1 LLHPTLDTPTPHLPF
16 TFTGITLHTPPPTGP
31 VEAHVDTATGRVI
44 LLGADG
50 QVFARIEGVT
60 LRPAALENP
69 GLHTLTWTPMSE
81 PEARPDHTDWA
92 WVGSADSARSAN
104 SAGSAGSMASAGSAG
119 SADSSVLDTFCTRH
133 PDLASV
139 PTEDPVTTV
148 LVLDTPAP
156 AESLALDGLPAL
168 LDSLR
173 GWLTG
178 PAHPASRLVVLTRG
192 AVAAGEG
199 ERVSP
204 AVAAA
209 RGLVRSAQTENPGR
223 IVLVDTDGREDS
235 DRALRAAV
243 AGAVAAG
250 EPEVALRAGAVLVPR
265 ITRAAP
271 PEPALPPGPEPWRL
285 APGAHRTPDDLTVV
299 PWPGGAEPLGAG
311 QVRIAVRAAGL
322 NFRDVLIALG
332 MVPERNVTMGAEGAG
347 VVVET
352 GPGVT
357 DLTVG
362 DRVMGYFDGAFGP
375 MAVADRRLVARM
387 PEGWSF
393 ARAAA
398 VPVVFLTA
406 YYGLVDLGRVRPG
419 EKVLI
424 HAGAGG
430 VGMAAVQLA
439 RHLGAEVFATAS
451 PGKWGALRELG
462 VAPERIANSRTT
474 AFEAEFRAAT
484 GGAGVDVVLNS
495 LTGEFIDASLRLLSA
510 GGRFLEMGKTD
521 VRDKAGVEAER
532 PGVAYHVYDLTTL
545 ARTEPGVPGADP
557 ERMREILAEVLA
569 LFDRGV
575 LEPLPLTVRDIRR
588 AKEAFRFLA
597 QARHVGKVVLTV
609 PAPLDP
615 DGTVLITGGTGAL
628 GAEAARH
635 LVREHGVRHL
645 VLASRSGPEAPGA
658 RELVAELR
666 ESGASAAVVACDVA
680 VREEVAGLLAGLSS
694 ARPLTAVVH
703 TAGVLDD
710 GIVTALTD
718 GALER
723 VLGPKAVAARHL
735 HELTR
740 DLDLA
745 EFVLY
750 SSYAGVSG
758 GPGQANYA
766 AANSFLDALARERT
780 ALGLPAVS
788 LAWGLWERES
798 GMTGH
803 LGTADRERL
812 ARGGL
817 VPLTTGR
824 GMALF
829 DAGRA
834 LAEPVVVATAF
845 DEGALRE
852 RGEALPALLRDLVR
866 VPARRARPGPDAGA
880 AAGQAGPDELRVRL
894 APLSARDRTR
904 MLMDLVRTHLGA
916 VLGHSD
922 PGAIGADR
930 AFEQLGLDS
939 LMGVELRNRL
949 NLATGLRL
957 PSTAVFDHPTA
968 AELAVRLDS
977 DLLPGEREGV
987 PVGG

>member
-1 LLHPTLDTPTPHLPF
+1 TLDNPTPHLPF
-16 TFTGITLHTPPPTGP
+16 TFTDITLHTPPPTGP
-31 VEAHVDTATGRVI
+31 VQAHIDTATGQVT

-50 QVFARIEGVT
+50 EVFAHIAGVI
-60 LRPAALENP
+60 LRPAVLENP
-69 GLHTLTWTPMSE
+69 GLHTLTWTPASE
-81 PEARPDHTDWA
+81 PESQPDLTDWVL
-92 WVGSADSARSAN
+92 VGE
-104 SAGSAGSMASAGSAG
+104 
-119 SADSSVLDTFCTRH
+119 SSDALDEFCAPH

-148 LVLDTPAP
+148 LALDIPSP
-156 AESLALDGLPAL
+156 AESLTTDGLPAL
-168 LDSLR
+168 LHSLR
-173 GWLTG
+173 SWLTG
-178 PAHPASRLVVLTRG
+178 PGHPAGRLVVLTRG

-209 RGLVRSAQTENPGR
+209 RGLVRSAQSENPGR
-223 IVLVDTDGREDS
+223 IVLVDTDGREES

-243 AGAVAAG
+243 ASG
-250 EPEVALRAGAVLVPR
+250 EPEVALREGVVLVPR
-265 ITRAAP
+265 ITRAVP
-271 PEPALPPGPEPWRL
+271 PEPALPTGPEPWRL
-285 APGAHRTPDDLTVV
+285 APGAHRAPDDLTVV

-357 DLTVG
+357 DLAVG

-375 MAVADRRLVARM
+375 RAVADRRLVARM

-393 ARAAA
+393 AQAAA

-430 VGMAAVQLA
+430 VGMAALQLA

-484 GGAGVDVVLNS
+484 GGTGMDVVLNS
-495 LTGEFIDASLRLLSA
+495 LTGEFIDASLRLLSV

-521 VRDKAGVEAER
+521 VREKGRVEAEW
-532 PGVAYHVYDLTTL
+532 PGVGYHVYDLTTL

-588 AKEAFRFLA
+588 AREAFRFLA
-597 QARHVGKVVLTV
+597 QARNVGKVVLTV

-635 LVREHGVRHL
+635 LVREHGVRRL
-645 VLASRSGPEAPGA
+645 VLAGRRGPGAPGA
-658 RELVAELR
+658 RELVAELA
-666 ESGASAAVVACDVA
+666 ESGASATVVACDVA
-680 VREEVAGLLAGLSS
+680 EREEVAALLAGLPVEH
-694 ARPLTAVVH
+694 PLTAVVH

-710 GIVTALTD
+710 GIVTAMTD
-718 GALER
+718 EALER
-723 VLGPKAVAARHL
+723 VLRPKAVAARHL
-735 HELTR
+735 DELTR
-740 DLDLA
+740 GMDLA

-766 AANSFLDALARERT
+766 AANSFLDALAHERA

-803 LGTADRERL
+803 LGAADRERL

-817 VPLTTGR
+817 VPLSTGR

-829 DAGRA
+829 DEGRA

-866 VPARRARPGPDAGA
+866 APARRPRPEPDAGA
-880 AAGQAGPDELRVRL
+880 GAGAGQAGPEELRGRL
-894 APLSARDRTR
+894 APLSAEDRTR
-904 MLMDLVRTHLGA
+904 MLMDLVRTHLSA

-977 DLLPGEREGV
+977 DLLPGERDGV
-987 PVGG
+987 PAGR